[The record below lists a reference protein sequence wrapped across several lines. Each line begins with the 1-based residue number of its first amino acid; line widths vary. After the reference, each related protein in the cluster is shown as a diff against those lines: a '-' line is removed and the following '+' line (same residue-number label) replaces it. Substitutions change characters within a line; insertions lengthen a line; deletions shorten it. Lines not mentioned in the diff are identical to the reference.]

1 MDLIKEESSTK
12 KHRSGSRS
20 SLERKEQKRK
30 ARDMMKLDKG
40 SDLAKD
46 ELREKRKIR
55 KDFLQDILENELKE
69 QAEIKKLQKK
79 EKKKKREK
87 AEKER
92 HIERKLDRIAESY
105 ERKKLVE
112 KEKS

>member
-1 MDLIKEESSTK
+1 MEKKDEPKQDEAASSNTTEVPPININLNKDNKPNELDLIKEESSTK

-55 KDFLQDILENELKE
+55 KDFL
-69 QAEIKKLQKK
+69 
-79 EKKKKREK
+79 
-87 AEKER
+87 
-92 HIERKLDRIAESY
+92 
-105 ERKKLVE
+105 
-112 KEKS
+112 